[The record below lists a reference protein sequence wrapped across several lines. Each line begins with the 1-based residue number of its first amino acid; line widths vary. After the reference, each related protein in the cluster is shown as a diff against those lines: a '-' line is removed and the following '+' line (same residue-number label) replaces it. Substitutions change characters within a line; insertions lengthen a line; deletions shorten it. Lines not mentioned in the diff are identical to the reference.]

1 MVSIDEILGD
11 DADDLSVST
20 EETEAAQEVE
30 EESAAEDIT
39 EDLEADNVGVVKW
52 FDTKKGYGFIEQEN
66 GEDIFVHYSAIEEE
80 GFKNLEEGQKVS
92 FEIVESEKGLQAE
105 NIVKL

>member
-1 MVSIDEILGD
+1 M
-11 DADDLSVST
+11 
-20 EETEAAQEVE
+20 
-30 EESAAEDIT
+30 T

>member
-20 EETEAAQEVE
+20 KEAEAAPEVE
-30 EESAAEDIT
+30 EEAAEDIA
-39 EDLEADNVGVVKW
+39 EDLDAENVGVVKW

-66 GEDIFVHYSAIEEE
+66 GEDIFAHYSAIEEE
-80 GFKNLEEGQKVS
+80 GFKNLEEGQRVS
-92 FEIVESEKGLQAE
+92 FEVVESEKGLQAE